1 MNGVF
6 YVVCAEVL
14 QGGQLE
20 QESRELKAS
29 LWREYL
35 VGAAESQQAIK

>member
-6 YVVCAEVL
+6 YAVRTEML

-20 QESRELKAS
+20 QEFKVHCVLHMQLSH
-29 LWREYL
+29 W
-35 VGAAESQQAIK
+35 

>member
-6 YVVCAEVL
+6 YAVRAEML

-20 QESRELKAS
+20 QEFT
-29 LWREYL
+29 
-35 VGAAESQQAIK
+35 ESCKGGYEEKT